1 MAIPAPHAWFRLAEP
16 NVHCAVIVIRWK
28 HISMILCIKAI
39 PGFLVLLIA
48 VGIFA
53 DSSSASHKDDLKD
66 EQETQAQFF
75 EAKVRPLLI
84 DNCVRCHGDEKQ
96 EGGLRLDSQEA
107 FTKGGESGSV
117 IDTTSLDKSLF
128 LSAIHYRDLEMPPS
142 GKLSDEKIQIL
153 EKWVSEGSYWPAK
166 TESMSAKRRSEKGF
180 TDEDRSYW
188 FFQPMSKLEPE
199 SKGSISARLDAFV
212 EAGLASH
219 QLTFAEPAAPLAL
232 IRRTY
237 LDLVGVTPTA
247 AEVAAFLADPT
258 ETAHSNLVDRL
269 LDDPRYG
276 ERWGRFWLDLVRYAE
291 SDGYKQDDFRP
302 TAYRYRDY
310 VIRSFNEDKPYRDF
324 VREQLAGDEID
335 PESLE
340 CRDASGYLRLWIY
353 EYNQRDVTG
362 QWTAILNDLTDVT
375 GEAFMGLGYGCA
387 RCHDHKFDPILQKD
401 YFRLQAYFS
410 GLIPREDLPA
420 ATQEQVERNQ
430 VDAASWAEAAKPF
443 LDAIDSIEA
452 PIRER
457 TILSAVSKFP
467 PDVRPALLK
476 TVEER
481 STREK
486 QLAHLAY
493 LQQLRDVKEI
503 KWEKVLKGEQ
513 QKEWIL
519 AKEFLKQLP
528 APKPRTLPVS
538 LTATDAGT
546 EPAEVYIPGKPG
558 LGPIS
563 PGVPSIINPEAMPVQ
578 PMPDRKSSGRRLA
591 LANWMVDSENQLTW
605 RVIVNRV
612 WQQHFGQGIVPNA
625 SDFGRLT
632 EAPTHPELLDFL
644 ASNFAENGGRMKS
657 LHRWILNSRTYRQ
670 AAYPAST
677 NAALQ
682 IDPTNK
688 WLWRFSPRRLDAE
701 QLRDSML
708 TVSGEL
714 RPIHS
719 GVSEEPNKPVRSI
732 FVRSMR
738 NSQDRFLALFDSPD
752 GSSST
757 AKRNATT
764 TPLQSLMMMNS
775 DWVNTRAE
783 NMAKQI
789 VSRKATPEASIQ
801 EAFERV
807 FLKSP
812 SPSEIESARA
822 FVGISET
829 PNTPGWDKLFVDYCH
844 VLINSNSFLHME

>member
-1 MAIPAPHAWFRLAEP
+1 
-16 NVHCAVIVIRWK
+16 
-28 HISMILCIKAI
+28 MILCKKAI
-39 PGFLVLLIA
+39 SSLLVLLVA
-48 VGIFA
+48 FGLCA
-53 DSSSASHKDDLKD
+53 NSSDAYTYDDLKD
-66 EQETQAQFF
+66 EQDAQARFF
-75 EAKVRPLLI
+75 ETKVRPLLI
-84 DNCVRCHGDEKQ
+84 DSCVRCHGDEKQ

-107 FTKGGESGSV
+107 FNKGGESGSV
-117 IDTTSLDKSLF
+117 IDTASMENSLF
-128 LSAIHYRDLEMPPS
+128 LSAIRYKDLEMPPS
-142 GKLSDEKIQIL
+142 GQLSEEKIQIL
-153 EKWVSEGSYWPAK
+153 EQWVAGGSYWPAK
-166 TESMSAKRRSEKGF
+166 TESLTAKRKGEKGF

-188 FFQPMSKLEPE
+188 FFQPMSKHETVRTRND
-199 SKGSISARLDAFV
+199 SVSDRLDAFV
-212 EAGLASH
+212 EAGLSTH
-219 QLTFAEPAAPLAL
+219 QLTFAEPATPLAL
-232 IRRTY
+232 VRRTY
-237 LDLVGVTPTA
+237 LDLIGVTPTS
-247 AEVAAFLADPT
+247 AEVATFLADPT
-258 ETAHSNLVDRL
+258 DTAYASLVDRL

-276 ERWGRFWLDLVRYAE
+276 ERWGRFWLDLVRFAE

-310 VIRSFNEDKPYRDF
+310 VVRSFNEDKPYRDF

-335 PESLE
+335 SDSLE

-362 QWTAILNDLTDVT
+362 QWNAILNDLTDVT

-387 RCHDHKFDPILQKD
+387 RCHDHKFDPLLQKD

-420 ATQEQVERNQ
+420 ATQEQVERNEAD
-430 VDAASWAEAAKPF
+430 VASWEEAAKPF
-443 LDAIDSIEA
+443 LDTIEAIEA
-452 PIRER
+452 PIREK
-457 TILSAVSKFP
+457 TIRSAVSKFP

-476 TVEER
+476 SAEQR

-513 QKEWIL
+513 QKEWLL
-519 AKEFLKQLP
+519 AKEYLKQLP
-528 APKPRTLPVS
+528 APKPKTLPVS
-538 LTATDAGT
+538 LTATDAGP

-563 PGVPSIINPEAMPVQ
+563 PGIPSIINPEAMPVQ
-578 PMPDRKSSGRRLA
+578 PMADHNSSGRRLA
-591 LANWMVDSENQLTW
+591 LANWMVDRENPFTW

-632 EAPTHPELLDFL
+632 ETPTHPELLDFL
-644 ASNFAENGGRMKS
+644 ASHFAENSGRMKS

-670 AAYPAST
+670 SAYPAST
-677 NAALQ
+677 TAAIQ
-682 IDPTNK
+682 IDPSNK
-688 WLWRFSPRRLDAE
+688 WLWRFAPRRLDAE

-708 TVSGEL
+708 TVAGEL

-719 GVSEEPNKPVRSI
+719 GVSEDPNKPVRSI

-738 NSQDRFLALFDSPD
+738 NSQDRFLALFDAPD

-789 VSRKATPEASIQ
+789 ISKKSTPEACIQ

-812 SPSEIESARA
+812 SPSDRESAKA
-822 FVGISET
+822 FLGVSET
-829 PNTPGWDKLFVDYCH
+829 ANPPGWDKLFADYCH